1 MRTRTSRQL
10 FLVWFLAGTVAAA
23 ILQVGQTRVMGGVPE
38 GLLFAGDLQ
47 EVHVLV
53 QEELPRTPIWE
64 GFGHDGQIF
73 YAVGLDLAGEWVPDI
88 LLSSPYRYRR
98 ILYPA
103 LASGFGALGGEGL
116 LWGMIVLA
124 AIPMGLASGAAAALA
139 SHLGWT
145 RLAPVLVILNPA
157 TWLSARLLTADNLAL
172 ALGLLGL
179 LAFVRRRDG
188 WAIAALAAAALT
200 KEPYLA
206 FAAGIA
212 GYAWFQGERWRATRL
227 LTGATVPML
236 AWWGYIALAIGN
248 PLDSGGNVVP
258 PFVGLIDAVDHW
270 PSLRPRDWLYLGAAL
285 LGVVA
290 SVVTVLRGPRLL
302 AWLVGPWLLVAI
314 LSADLVWNVGNNAI
328 RAFAPLFTLGLIA
341 VTTVVHMGGS
351 RSPADGTRSGVDTS
365 LR

>member
-1 MRTRTSRQL
+1 MRTRSSRQL
-10 FLVWFLAGTVAAA
+10 LLMWFFAGTLAAV

-53 QEELPRTPIWE
+53 QEELPRTPVWE

-103 LASGFGALGGEGL
+103 LASGFGAFEGQGL
-116 LWGMIVLA
+116 LWGMIILA
-124 AIPMGLASGAAAALA
+124 ALPMGLASGAAAALA
-139 SHLGWT
+139 WHLGWT

-179 LAFVRRRDG
+179 LAFVHRRDG
-188 WAIAALAAAALT
+188 WAIVALAAAALT

-212 GYAWFQGERWRATRL
+212 GYAWFRGERSRAAWIL
-227 LTGATVPML
+227 SGATLPMVV
-236 AWWGYIALAIGN
+236 WWTYIATAIGN
-248 PLDSGGNVVP
+248 PLDSGGNVVL
-258 PFVGLIDAVDHW
+258 PFIGLISAIDFW
-270 PSLRPRDWLYLGAAL
+270 PSLRPRDWLFLGAAL
-285 LGVVA
+285 LGVLAAVA
-290 SVVTVLRGPRLL
+290 TLGRGPRLL

-328 RAFAPLFTLGLIA
+328 RAFAPLFTLGLIG
-341 VTTVVHMGGS
+341 VTTALTGV
-351 RSPADGTRSGVDTS
+351 ADGRESVTTR
-365 LR
+365 LRPE